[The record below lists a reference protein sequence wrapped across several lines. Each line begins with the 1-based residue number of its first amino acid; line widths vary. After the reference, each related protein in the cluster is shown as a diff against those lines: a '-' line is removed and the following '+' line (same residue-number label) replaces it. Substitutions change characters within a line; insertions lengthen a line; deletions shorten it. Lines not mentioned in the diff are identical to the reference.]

1 MLTSLPAR
9 SVVIHFAWL
18 MLATGAWSADGR
30 VINQPGS
37 SSSSSSWSSVLSL
50 KISQRITVA
59 MDGRSSFD
67 AVFQNAD
74 DSSLTVIA
82 YGGTGV
88 PERLPRAAIQRITT
102 MTPNPQRKRAAGF
115 VVAGF
120 AAMIIGAAAKSP
132 EAGPSAGFWIGL
144 PLIGIGAYGWDQTN
158 KHPMLTT
165 IYQRPSPKTP
175 SPAPRTPRQAP
186 AHGIASSAASPRRI
200 VRASRA

>member
-9 SVVIHFAWL
+9 SVVIRLAWL
-18 MLATGAWSADGR
+18 MLATRAWSADGR

-50 KISQRITVA
+50 KSSQRITVA
-59 MDGRSSFD
+59 MDGRSNFD

-158 KHPMLTT
+158 
-165 IYQRPSPKTP
+165 IRC
-175 SPAPRTPRQAP
+175 
-186 AHGIASSAASPRRI
+186 
-200 VRASRA
+200 